1 MFCFKGITGPV
12 NVTSDNQRLMDFVIS
27 VIQNGSFVTVAE
39 YYVATQRLEIFESV
53 LKKIVWPGGEKHMP
67 GLESYKG

>member
-1 MFCFKGITGPV
+1 MNLTL
-12 NVTSDNQRLMDFVIS
+12 DDQRLMDFVIS

-39 YYVATQRLEIFESV
+39 FYVAKERLEIFDSV
-53 LKKIVWPGGEKHMP
+53 LKKIVWPGGEKNMP